1 MALVPTKQVNGRLWS
16 PGQSGNPNGRP
27 VGSRTAFSHGFHRD
41 LAEVWAKHGKET
53 MIKTATDQPGVF
65 FPTLRTCLC
74 LVKGT
79 AVYLA
84 ARHDTVPYALA
95 DNLRHNKANAL
106 GKASVSSS
114 FTTLSPGGFLPPI
127 PTIGAAQPSIL
138 SASMCS
144 RPLPSSGL

>member
-1 MALVPTKQVNGRLWS
+1 MAASWRRGRQIILERTS
-16 PGQSGNPNGRP
+16 EDNPPLDRFI
-27 VGSRTAFSHGFHRD
+27 RTLDPEAFPR
-41 LAEVWAKHGKET
+41 
-53 MIKTATDQPGVF
+53 
-65 FPTLRTCLC
+65 
-74 LVKGT
+74 VKGT

-138 SASMCS
+138 SASMS
-144 RPLPSSGL
+144 RPLPSRRRARFANTPISYDQSTQHARQS